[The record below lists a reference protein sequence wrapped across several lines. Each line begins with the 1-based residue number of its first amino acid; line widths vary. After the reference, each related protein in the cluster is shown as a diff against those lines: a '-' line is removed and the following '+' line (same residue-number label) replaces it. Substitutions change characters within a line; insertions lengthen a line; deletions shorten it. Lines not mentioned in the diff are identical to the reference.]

1 MSMKKLSIFLLVGI
15 ALSLSIISC
24 NAETLQQATDVFK
37 VTDDGRKVQI
47 VTVLD
52 EGTEYEVM
60 ERLTTQTGSAFD
72 SYFYSSVPIEWT
84 RISYRDRNGNVQQGW
99 IVANPDTVT
108 GIKISVFDGNSSEE
122 YNGYDAGFVLCES
135 LSLREKPD
143 VTSNILHTLTYG
155 ANCTVIEENGSW
167 YNIVYRNEEGQRYSG
182 WVRKEYV
189 IINPNYFTPNGETP
203 VYAIPSS
210 DSKRVG
216 LISGGTSYPIIG
228 EFNSFLA
235 ISLRGA
241 SGFVVKP

>member
-1 MSMKKLSIFLLVGI
+1 MKKIAISLLVGI
-15 ALSLSIISC
+15 ALSLSIISS

-37 VTDDGRKVQI
+37 VTDDGRKMQI

-60 ERLTTQTGSAFD
+60 ERLTTQVGSAFD
-72 SYFYSSVPIEWT
+72 SYFFSNAPIEWT
-84 RISYRDRNGNVQQGW
+84 RISYRDRNGNAQQGW
-99 IVANPDTVT
+99 IVANPDTVI
-108 GIKISVFDGNSSEE
+108 GINMSVFDGSSSEE
-122 YNGYDAGFVLCES
+122 YNGYDAGFVLCET

-143 VTSNILHTLTYG
+143 VISNTLHTLTYG
-155 ANCTVIEENGSW
+155 ATCTVIEENGSW
-167 YNIVYRNEEGQRYSG
+167 YNIVYHDEKDQRYSG

-189 IINPNYFTPNGETP
+189 LINPNFFTPNGETP

-216 LISGGTSYPIIG
+216 LINGGTSYPIIG
-228 EFNSFLA
+228 EFNGFLA

-241 SGFVVKP
+241 SGFVAKP